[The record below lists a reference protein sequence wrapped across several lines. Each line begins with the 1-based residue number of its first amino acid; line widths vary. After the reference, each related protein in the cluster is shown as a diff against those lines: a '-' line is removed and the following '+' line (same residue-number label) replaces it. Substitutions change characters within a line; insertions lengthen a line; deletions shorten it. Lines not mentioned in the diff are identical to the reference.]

1 LSDYKKW
8 LDKELEKQDGK
19 VKKATEYYQ
28 ELGTPG
34 WYKSMVQAENL
45 QTALIHSLERVND
58 DDRVREAKEK
68 AVKSFATRLRER
80 IIVDELTKEEIIKK
94 LSETITYGI

>member
-1 LSDYKKW
+1 MSEYKKW
-8 LDKELEKQDGK
+8 LDKELEKQDEK

-58 DDRVREAKEK
+58 DDRVREAKDK
-68 AVKSFATRLRER
+68 AVKYFATKLKEK
-80 IIVDELTKEEIIKK
+80 IILQELTREKIIKE
-94 LSETITYGI
+94 LEDTIKYGI